1 MRYNDII
8 IHSRQN
14 PLLCECVSLQKKR
27 ERDEKGLFLI
37 DGVKL
42 SCEYIR
48 YIGEPLYLFVLESCR
63 DKYHEHLCALERE
76 CGLSLTATLVSE
88 GAFMKLTDQKAP
100 DGIIAVGECSRLCLD
115 YINKEQS
122 FDFSSERIIALS
134 SLRDTGN
141 VGTVIRSALALGY
154 DRIIMSSDCAD
165 IFNPKTLRATMGAAF
180 SMRFAVCESLACVVE
195 HLILAGRCVYCAE
208 LRDNSCPLDEIDVL
222 ETDVFVVGNE
232 GHGIDTT
239 VSSVGSASV
248 YIPISERS
256 ESLNAAIA
264 ASLLMWHQRTMSFL
278 K

>member
-14 PLLCECVSLQKKR
+14 PLISECAALQKKR
-27 ERDEKGLFLI
+27 ERDKKGLFLI

-42 SCEYIR
+42 VCEYIK
-48 YIGEPLYLFVLESCR
+48 YIGAPTQLFILDSCR
-63 DKYHEHLCALERE
+63 DKYYDHLCALERD
-76 CGLSLTATLVSE
+76 CGASLEATLVSE

-208 LRDNSCPLDEIDVL
+208 LRDNSCPLDEI
-222 ETDVFVVGNE
+222 EISESDVFVVGNE
-232 GHGIDTT
+232 GHGIDTA
-239 VSSVGSASV
+239 VSSVSTSSV
-248 YIPISERS
+248 YIPISSRS

-264 ASLLMWHQRTMSFL
+264 ASLLMWHQRTKTFS

>member
-1 MRYNDII
+1 
-8 IHSRQN
+8 
-14 PLLCECVSLQKKR
+14 
-27 ERDEKGLFLI
+27 
-37 DGVKL
+37 L

-100 DGIIAVGECSRLCLD
+100 DGIIAVGECSKLCVELVS
-115 YINKEQS
+115 EGQS

-134 SLRDTGN
+134 SLRDAGN

-180 SMRFAVCESLACVVE
+180 SMRFAVCESLSFVVE
-195 HLILAGRCVYCAE
+195 RLVCAGRRVYCAE
-208 LRDNSCPLDEIDVL
+208 IRENARPLDEI
-222 ETDVFVVGNE
+222 EISESDVFVVGNE
-232 GHGIDTT
+232 GHGIDTA
-239 VSSVGSASV
+239 VSSVSTSSV
-248 YIPISERS
+248 YIPISSRS

-264 ASLLMWHQRTMSFL
+264 ASLLMWHQRTKTFS

>member
-1 MRYNDII
+1 MRYNEII
-8 IHSRQN
+8 IQSRQN
-14 PLLCECVSLQKKR
+14 PLICECAALQKKR

-42 SCEYIR
+42 TCEYIK
-48 YIGEPLYLFVLESCR
+48 YIGVPAHLFILESCR
-63 DKYHEHLCALERE
+63 DKYHDHLCMLESE
-76 CGLSLTATLVSE
+76 CGITLDATLVSE

-100 DGIIAVGECSRLCLD
+100 DGIIAVGECSRLCVE
-115 YINKEQS
+115 YINEGQS
-122 FDFSSERIIALS
+122 FDFSCERIIALS

-165 IFNPKTLRATMGAAF
+165 IFNSKTLRATMGAAF
-180 SMRFAVCESLACVVE
+180 SMRFAVCESLSYVVE

-208 LRDNSCPLDEIDVL
+208 LRDNARPLDDIEIS

-232 GHGIDTT
+232 GHGIDSS
-239 VSSVGSASV
+239 VSSVSTLSV
-248 YIPISERS
+248 YIPISDRS

-264 ASLLMWHQRTMSFL
+264 ASLLMWHQRTMTF
-278 K
+278 